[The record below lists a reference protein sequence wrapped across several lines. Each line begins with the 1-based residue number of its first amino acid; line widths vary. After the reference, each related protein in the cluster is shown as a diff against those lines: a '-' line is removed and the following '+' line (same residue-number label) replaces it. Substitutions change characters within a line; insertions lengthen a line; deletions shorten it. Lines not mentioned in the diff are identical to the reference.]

1 MKRTILIVAVIMAFA
16 SGIILTKCD
25 FKTAYGPTPYSIFEG
40 VTSSTASLTID
51 SGTQNLIV
59 PPSLPLPSG
68 QKIFIKYSVVDSILM
83 EGTITSYNRSTGAL
97 VVQVTRVNGSGT
109 YSNWIVTL
117 GLTAQQIL
125 DSLQKA
131 YLDMKFGMFVHFNMS
146 TFNRCCCAECIST
159 AGEWGVAASAT
170 VTPDLFH
177 PGNLNCGQWADI
189 AKSAGCKYMIL
200 TSKHHDGFCLWDSK
214 LTQYSVAHS
223 SWRGGKGDVIK
234 EFADS
239 ARARGLKVGLYY
251 SIRDFTNG
259 YSLSFVKGQLAELL
273 TNYGEITVLWFDG
286 WGWGPGYIKVPYDTV
301 RNLIKSIQP
310 HCLILENNHYYKLQ
324 YTELVGYEMPVDG
337 APKVDNILPAEGC
350 NVVHAGS
357 DYCWFWH
364 PSDECLL
371 KSPQTVVDQLNSN
384 NSRNANY
391 LFDLTPDT
399 TGLIPQCQV
408 DLMKQVGQLRGVSQ

>member
-1 MKRTILIVAVIMAFA
+1 MTIVKEEKMKRTVFIITAIMAFA

-25 FKTAYGPTPYSIFEG
+25 FETAYGPTPY
-40 VTSSTASLTID
+40 VAR
-51 SGTQNLIV
+51 
-59 PPSLPLPSG
+59 
-68 QKIFIKYSVVDSILM
+68 VD
-83 EGTITSYNRSTGAL
+83 
-97 VVQVTRVNGSGT
+97 
-109 YSNWIVTL
+109 TL
-117 GLTAQQIL
+117 AA
-125 DSLQKA
+125 LQKA
-131 YLDMKFGMFVHFNMS
+131 YMDMKFGMFIHFNMS
-146 TFNRCCCAECIST
+146 TFDRCCCDQCIST

-170 VTPDLFH
+170 VTPELFH
-177 PGNLNCGQWADI
+177 PGKLNCGQWADV

-214 LTQYSVAHS
+214 LTTHDIGGS

-234 EFADS
+234 EFVDS
-239 ARARGLKVGLYY
+239 ARTRGMKVGLYY

-273 TNYGEITVLWFDG
+273 DSTKYGQITVLWFDG
-286 WGWGPGYIKVPYDTV
+286 WQWGPGYVKVPYDTV

-324 YTELVGYEMPVDG
+324 YTEIVGYEMPIEPP
-337 APKVDNILPAEGC
+337 PKIGNILPSEGC
-350 NVVHAGS
+350 NVVHPGTDA
-357 DYCWFWH
+357 CWFWH
-364 PSDECLL
+364 PVDECNL
-371 KSPQTVVDQLNSN
+371 KSAQAVVDQLNSL

-408 DLMKQVGQLRGVSQ
+408 DLMKQVGQLRGVTQ